1 LTVLGLPEESG
12 VLVQAGARAGIA
24 AAVGRHATRV
34 VSEDRDVPVGEELS
48 L

>member
-12 VLVQAGARAGIA
+12 VLVQGGAQAGIA
-24 AAVGRHATRV
+24 AALGQHATRV
-34 VSEDRDVPVGEELS
+34 VSEDRDVPVGAELS